1 MTAIIIAC
9 AITGWVLS
17 RPIIKA
23 LAAYRKQQG
32 GQP

>member
-23 LAAYRKQQG
+23 LADYQQG
-32 GQP
+32 GER